1 MTKRTRP
8 SLLQE
13 LLESQIQNLAT
24 VLRPGTIVPYQYAAR
39 SFLSYLQ
46 SNWPEVRRP
55 FQLRRDPHILGW
67 LRSLHE
73 QRPPLANKTRMDR
86 IINVRRLLRDLESS
100 RHPPRADLF
109 APGDYPPRDQY
120 LPRPLSPEDDQR
132 LQRRLHQRETLRSQ
146 GLLLLRATGMRI
158 GECLRLTA
166 DSLRE
171 LGQNQWALR
180 VPLGKLHTERWVPV
194 DDDTRR
200 IFRAIQSLRPWQAP
214 THAATPGLLLL
225 QKNGT
230 PPSYLSMRKELITA
244 AREAGC
250 SVQPTLHQLRHSY
263 ATEML
268 RAGASLPAVKELLG
282 HRTIEM
288 TLRYVQVSQIDLQRE
303 YHQARLKMG
312 SLHVIPKLQ
321 RAKANGWQ
329 ALQELLNEAR
339 HAIEMWRR
347 CLTNE
352 KARRKL
358 VRLTNRLSKIS
369 GELSRLDEPE
379 K

>member
-1 MTKRTRP
+1 MKKRTRP
-8 SLLQE
+8 SLQE
-13 LLESQIQNLAT
+13 LLDGQIKQLAT
-24 VLRPGTIVPYQYAAR
+24 VLRPGTIEFYQCAAK

-46 SNWPEVRRP
+46 SNWPRVRRLS
-55 FQLRRDPHILGW
+55 QLLRDPHILGW

-73 QRPPLANKTRMDR
+73 QKPPLANKTRMER
-86 IINVRRLLRDLESS
+86 IINVRRLLRDLEAS
-100 RHPPRADLF
+100 RDPPRPDLF
-109 APGDYPPRDQY
+109 ATGDYPPHDHY
-120 LPRPLSPEDDQR
+120 LPKPLSPEDDQK
-132 LQRRLHQRETLRSQ
+132 LQRRLHKRETLRSK

-158 GECLRLTA
+158 GECLQLTA

-171 LGQNQWALR
+171 LGQNQWAVR

-194 DDDTRR
+194 DDDTCR
-200 IFRAIQSLRPWQAP
+200 IFHAIKAMRPWQAP
-214 THAATPGLLLL
+214 DLATTPGLLLL

-230 PPSYLSMRKELITA
+230 PPSYLSMRHELITA

-250 SVQPTLHQLRHSY
+250 SIQPTLHQLRHTY
-263 ATEML
+263 ATELL

-303 YHQARLKMG
+303 YHQARQKMG

-321 RAKANGWQ
+321 RASGNRLQ
-329 ALQELLNEAR
+329 SLQELLDEAR
-339 HAIEMWRR
+339 HGIEMWRR
-347 CLTNE
+347 RITDE
-352 KARRKL
+352 KAKRKL
-358 VRLTNRLSKIS
+358 ARLINRLSKIS
-369 GELSRLDEPE
+369 AELSSLDEHE

>member
-1 MTKRTRP
+1 MKKRTRP
-8 SLLQE
+8 SLQE
-13 LLESQIQNLAT
+13 LLEGQIEKLAT
-24 VLRPGTIVPYQYAAR
+24 VLRPGTIEFYQCAAK
-39 SFLSYLQ
+39 SLLSYLQ
-46 SNWPEVRRP
+46 SNWPGVRRLS
-55 FQLRRDPHILGW
+55 QLRRDPHILGW

-73 QRPPLANKTRMDR
+73 RKPPLANKTRMER

-100 RHPPRADLF
+100 RDPPRPDLF
-109 APGDYPPRDQY
+109 APGDYPPHDHY
-120 LPRPLSPEDDQR
+120 LPKPLSPEDDQK
-132 LQRRLHQRETLRSQ
+132 LQRRLHERETLRSK

-158 GECLRLTA
+158 GECLQLTD

-171 LGQNQWALR
+171 LGQNQWAVR

-194 DDDTRR
+194 DDDTCR
-200 IFRAIQSLRPWQAP
+200 IFRTIQFLRPWQDP
-214 THAATPGLLLL
+214 DPAATPELLLL

-250 SVQPTLHQLRHSY
+250 SIQPTLHQLRHTY

-282 HRTIEM
+282 HRTIDM

-303 YHQARLKMG
+303 YHQARQKMA

-321 RAKANGWQ
+321 RAPGNRLQ
-329 ALQELLNEAR
+329 ALQELLDEAR
-339 HAIEMWRR
+339 HGIEMWRR
-347 CLTNE
+347 RITDE
-352 KARRKL
+352 KAKRKL
-358 VRLTNRLSKIS
+358 ARLNNRLSKIS
-369 GELSRLDEPE
+369 AELSRLDENE